1 LKVPLG
7 KLDSERMI
15 PLDEET
21 VELIDRITEIRSQGR
36 PLPHPPHPQ
45 TRPVLFL
52 TGPEF
57 LPELRQQRRRT
68 LTLIDVSKRGGL

>member
-1 LKVPLG
+1 MPLG

-36 PLPHPPHPQ
+36 PLPHPRTH
-45 TRPVLFL
+45 RPAQFLFL

>member
-7 KLDSERMI
+7 KLDSERMM

-36 PLPHPPHPQ
+36 PLPHPPAP
-45 TRPVLFL
+45 TDPPSSF
-52 TGPEF
+52 
-57 LPELRQQRRRT
+57 
-68 LTLIDVSKRGGL
+68 S